1 MSTVTSI
8 DEKRLQREAD
18 AKERFLNSPSTRE
31 NPILDDNEILT
42 KLNLLRHIDDD
53 HILKKVSLSIENT
66 KFIAYPSSTAF
77 MVMLS
82 VFSGYASRM
91 YKVSRNSHD
100 RRGIPLGLYVVAEQP
115 SGSGKDF
122 PMNLIN
128 HVFDDAFN
136 KFKKDAKKRLKDA
149 TNAKKDMDV
158 KNPIQEVLDEYKAAE
173 SIVSSIGLYKLS
185 ISDATPAGLEKTLID
200 TQGFFIL
207 SSSEQS
213 LINVLV
219 GGLFSNG
226 QSNNEVLLK
235 GFDGEGVKVTRGGR
249 ESFDGLAGG
258 SLTVFA
264 QKGSFKKI
272 FESSEQSG
280 LHERI
285 IKIAEPNRGGERD
298 FINGKKFNWF
308 LADELKTMLQPLLDS
323 YFSEENLKEPK
334 SFYDL
339 SMLSVSENASNMIDR
354 LSQEMEDMLKAGG
367 LYYDCKTDMMGT
379 LSKSNIQALKIA
391 SCLHL
396 LSGNGGYYDDLI
408 DDIHIESA
416 INIVR
421 DLMISYKSLM
431 EREAISGD
439 KAAYEKI
446 ITYLSKT
453 GQLRTM
459 RDITQ
464 NLKGVKPF
472 TMPKSQA
479 FIRNTIESMVESG
492 ILKIK
497 FDERTQV
504 NVVLIV

>member
-1 MSTVTSI
+1 MSISSI
-8 DEKRLQREAD
+8 DEKRAQREAD
-18 AKERFLNSPSTRE
+18 AAERFLNSHSSKE
-31 NPILDDNEILT
+31 NHVLDDSELLV

-53 HILKKVSLSIENT
+53 HILKKISLSIEDT

-77 MVMLS
+77 LMMLS

-91 YKVSRNSHD
+91 YKVGRNSHD
-100 RRGIPLGLYVVAEQP
+100 KRGIPLGIYAVAEQP

-158 KNPIQEVLDEYKAAE
+158 KNPIQEVLDEYKSAE
-173 SIVSSIGLYKLS
+173 SVVNAISLYKLS

-235 GFDGEGVKVTRGGR
+235 GFDGESVKVTRGGR

-264 QKGSFKKI
+264 QKGSFRKI
-272 FESSEQSG
+272 FESSEHSG

-308 LADELKTMLQPLLDS
+308 LSDDLKVLLHPLLDS
-323 YFSEENLKEPK
+323 YFNEDNLKEPK

-339 SMLSVSENASNMIDR
+339 SMLSISENAERMIDK
-354 LSQEMEDMLKAGG
+354 LSQEMEDLLKVGG
-367 LYYDCKTDMMGT
+367 IYHDSKTDMMGT
-379 LSKSNIQALKIA
+379 LSKSNIQTLKIA

-396 LSGNGGYYDDLI
+396 LDGGYYDCMI
-408 DDIHIESA
+408 DDKHVISSIK
-416 INIVR
+416 IVR
-421 DLMISYKSLM
+421 DLMVSYRSLM
-431 EREAISGD
+431 ERESIAGD

-446 ITYLSKT
+446 IAYLSKS
-453 GQLRTM
+453 GQLRAV

-472 TMPKSQA
+472 TMPS
-479 FIRNTIESMVESG
+479 F
-492 ILKIK
+492 
-497 FDERTQV
+497 
-504 NVVLIV
+504 